1 MVEDLEGNGGEGT
14 QPPGDVDFHRVG
26 RGEPERVAKGG
37 YIGQYIET
45 IQYVTAES
53 TTQVKARR
61 LHMGV

>member
-14 QPPGDVDFHRVG
+14 QPPGDVDFYRVG
-26 RGEPERVAKGG
+26 RGEPERVAKGC